1 MRQFNMRIHGAHDCK
16 SLTENYTWRQKATEL
31 LQYFEPNNEHL
42 RAPTASSV
50 QGAKDINH

>member
-1 MRQFNMRIHGAHDCK
+1 MRQFNMRIHGVHDCK
-16 SLTENYTWRQKATEL
+16 SLTENYTWRQKAMEL

-42 RAPTASSV
+42 RAPTASV

>member
-1 MRQFNMRIHGAHDCK
+1 MRQFNMRIHGVDGCK
-16 SLTENYTWRQKATEL
+16 SLTENYTWRQKSMEL

-42 RAPTASSV
+42 RAPTASV